1 MSRILVAGCNGQLGR
16 DCQCALAAHELRP
29 LDVPDIDITSPE
41 SVAAR
46 LRRHGL
52 KCRTVV
58 IHVRD
63 TELSS
68 SERQGKLSAPSFVSG
83 DIAGK
88 AMPHDGCVFLK

>member
-46 LRRHGL
+46 FAEFRPDVVVNCAGRTRSIIGSWKAGTAPCCSSRSRISSAGDSRMSSTSGL
-52 KCRTVV
+52 
-58 IHVRD
+58 
-63 TELSS
+63 
-68 SERQGKLSAPSFVSG
+68 
-83 DIAGK
+83 
-88 AMPHDGCVFLK
+88 